1 MSKPAET
8 FRALKT
14 RLQADTTLAGYVKQ
28 FLEGQREASSIT
40 QYPTV
45 ITDYTGSSESD
56 DAYGEQR
63 IRMRC
68 VVYMVITVTDKD
80 KQIVG
85 DSTTKGALDYLNDLK
100 TAIDTD
106 RTLGGKAIHTS
117 ILDDSFSTVDFPV
130 RVLALN
136 VEILIEQK
144 EAVRT

>member
-1 MSKPAET
+1 MSKPAEV
-8 FRALKT
+8 FSALT
-14 RLQADTTLAGYVKQ
+14 AQLEANATLSGYVKQ
-28 FLEGQREASSIT
+28 FLEGQREAQSIT

-45 ITDYTGSSESD
+45 IVDYTGSGETD

-68 VVYMVITVTDKD
+68 IVYLVMNVTDKD

-100 TAIDTD
+100 KAIDTD
-106 RTLGGKAIHTS
+106 RTLGGKAIHTY

-136 VEILIEQK
+136 VEILIEQT